1 MIGLI
6 FGNAGTIEYNLSI
19 LLIMMLAFSYSFLG
33 GLRNSITTDFIQ
45 MIIFL
50 LLLITLVIGI
60 FFSNTIIESSLF
72 FSKINN
78 LSNPG
83 YALILV
89 ALLQIWSYPIH
100 DPVMMDRGLFAL

>member
-1 MIGLI
+1 
-6 FGNAGTIEYNLSI
+6 
-19 LLIMMLAFSYSFLG
+19 
-33 GLRNSITTDFIQ
+33 
-45 MIIFL
+45 MIIF

-60 FFSNTIIESSLF
+60 FFLNTIIESNLF

-89 ALLQIWSYPIH
+89 ALLLVIWSYPIH
-100 DPVMMDRGLFAL
+100 DPVMMDRGFICSIKKTRKSFL